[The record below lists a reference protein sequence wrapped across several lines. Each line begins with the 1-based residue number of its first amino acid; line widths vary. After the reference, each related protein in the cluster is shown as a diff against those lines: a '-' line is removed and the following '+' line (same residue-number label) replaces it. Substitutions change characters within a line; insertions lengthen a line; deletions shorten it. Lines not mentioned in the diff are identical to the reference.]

1 MTSAYAW
8 AKIIWSVP
16 NVRWWL
22 HIAHVPAAV
31 VVDVANVMGARADGW
46 WRDRAGAAA
55 RLGREVVALA
65 GRGLSAD
72 PDPDPDPDPDAASDR
87 DQAGRFFPSY
97 VLVLEGQSR
106 AAAAPIEAALL
117 ESEMI
122 DYVPP
127 RVRVVS
133 AAGSG
138 DDTIVDVVAEIV
150 ENFDAAAEDVS
161 CLVVTAD
168 RELRRRC
175 AALGAATTGPGWL
188 LGLL

>member
-1 MTSAYAW
+1 
-8 AKIIWSVP
+8 
-16 NVRWWL
+16 
-22 HIAHVPAAV
+22 

-65 GRGLSAD
+65 GRGIE
-72 PDPDPDPDPDAASDR
+72 PDPG
-87 DQAGRFFPSY
+87 AGNDGRSFPSY
-97 VLVLEGQSR
+97 VLVLEGKAR
-106 AAAAPIEAALL
+106 AAAAPIET
-117 ESEMI
+117 EMMV
-122 DYVPP
+122 YVPP

-138 DDTIVDVVAEIV
+138 DDTIVEVVAEIM
-150 ENFDAAAEDVS
+150 EKFYAAREDAS

-175 AALGAATTGPGWL
+175 GALGAATAGPGWL
-188 LGLL
+188 LGRL

>member
-1 MTSAYAW
+1 
-8 AKIIWSVP
+8 
-16 NVRWWL
+16 
-22 HIAHVPAAV
+22 
-31 VVDVANVMGARADGW
+31 VANVMGARADGW

-65 GRGLSAD
+65 GRGIE
-72 PDPDPDPDPDAASDR
+72 PDPDTDPEPDP
-87 DQAGRFFPSY
+87 AGRSFPSY
-97 VLVLEGQSR
+97 VLVLEGQAR
-106 AAAAPIEAALL
+106 AAAAPIEAALI

-122 DYVPP
+122 DYVPL
-127 RVRVVS
+127 RIRVVS

-138 DDTIVDVVAEIV
+138 DDTIADVVAEIF
-150 ENFDAAAEDVS
+150 ENFNATADGTS

>member
-1 MTSAYAW
+1 
-8 AKIIWSVP
+8 
-16 NVRWWL
+16 
-22 HIAHVPAAV
+22 

-55 RLGREVVALA
+55 RLGREVAALA
-65 GRGLSAD
+65 ARGIGAD
-72 PDPDPDPDPDAASDR
+72 LAERS
-87 DQAGRFFPSY
+87 FPSY
-97 VLVLEGQSR
+97 VLVLEGQAR
-106 AAAAPIEAALL
+106 AAAAMIENETL
-117 ESEMI
+117 EGATINDEMI
-122 DYVPP
+122 DNVQP

-138 DDTIVDVVAEIV
+138 DDTIVAVVADIV
-150 ENFDAAAEDVS
+150 EILAAPAEGAS

-175 AALGAATTGPGWL
+175 AALGAAVAGPGWL